1 MLDCIRI
8 HVNFRMVEN
17 DWSSRRTVTK
27 RVTGHDV
34 ARVAGVTQATVSRAL
49 RNLPGTAPETRAR
62 VLRAAAELAYIPSE
76 NARSLSN
83 ARTRRVA
90 VVSDALTNPY
100 YPQLVEPIRRHLA
113 EHGLLSVIVTETAQP
128 ADRQVGLEALADGSY
143 DGAILTT
150 TTRRSTLPRDLTER
164 AIPHVL
170 VNRVLDFPESPG
182 CTVDN
187 AGGLAEVA
195 DLLARL
201 GHRRVAA
208 VHGPADT
215 STGRERAIAL
225 RAGLL
230 RHGLQLPRALVRR
243 SAFDHDSAMAAA
255 ASLLDRPEPPS
266 AIVGAND
273 VIGLGI
279 LSAARTAGV
288 RVPQDLT
295 VIGFDDIP
303 MAGWPLVG
311 LTTVHC
317 DLDTLARRSVDL
329 LTRQLGGE
337 RVEAATV
344 RVPVSLVERGTHAP
358 APGT

>member
-1 MLDCIRI
+1 M
-8 HVNFRMVEN
+8 
-17 DWSSRRTVTK
+17 TK

-49 RNLPGTAPETRAR
+49 RNLPGTAPETRNR
-62 VLRAAAELAYIPSE
+62 VLQAAAKLAYIPSD

-113 EHGLLSVIVTETAQP
+113 EHALQMVLVTETGD
-128 ADRQVGLEALADGSY
+128 ADGGRVGLEALADGSY
-143 DGAILTT
+143 DGVILTT

-170 VNRVLDFPESPG
+170 VNRVLDVPESPG

-187 AGGLAEVA
+187 AGGMAQVA
-195 DLLARL
+195 DLLGRL
-201 GHRRVAA
+201 GHQRVAA
-208 VHGPADT
+208 VHGPTDT
-215 STGRERAIAL
+215 STGRERAVSL
-225 RAGLL
+225 RAGLR
-230 RHGLQLPRALVRR
+230 RHGLALPRAMLRQ

-255 ASLLDRPEPPS
+255 ASLLKERDRPTV
-266 AIVGAND
+266 IVGAND

-279 LSAARTAGV
+279 LSAARAARI
-288 RVPQDLT
+288 RVPHDLT
-295 VIGFDDIP
+295 VTGFDDIP

-311 LTTVHC
+311 LTTVRC
-317 DLDTLARRSVDL
+317 DLNELARRSVVL
-329 LTRQLGGE
+329 LTRQIARE
-337 RVEAATV
+337 PVQAATL
-344 RVPVSLVERGTHAP
+344 RIPVSLVERGTHGP
-358 APGT
+358 VLG

>member
-1 MLDCIRI
+1 M
-8 HVNFRMVEN
+8 
-17 DWSSRRTVTK
+17 TK

-34 ARVAGVTQATVSRAL
+34 ARLAGVTQATVSRAL
-49 RNLPGTAPETRAR
+49 RNLPGTAPETRDR
-62 VLRAAAELAYIPSE
+62 VLRAAAQLAYIPSD

-100 YPQLVEPIRRHLA
+100 YPQLVEPIRRHLT
-113 EHGLLSVIVTETAQP
+113 EHAMQMVLVTETGQAE
-128 ADRQVGLEALADGSY
+128 DRRVGLEALADGSY

-170 VNRVLDFPESPG
+170 VNRVLDVPESPG

-187 AGGLAEVA
+187 AGGVAQVA

-201 GHRRVAA
+201 GHQRVAA
-208 VHGPADT
+208 VHGPTDT
-215 STGRERAIAL
+215 STGRERAVSL
-225 RAGLL
+225 RTGLR
-230 RHGLQLPRALVRR
+230 RHGLPLPRALVRQ

-255 ASLLDRPEPPS
+255 ASLLDERDRPT

-279 LSAARTAGV
+279 LSAARAAGI
-288 RVPQDLT
+288 RVPEDLT
-295 VIGFDDIP
+295 VTGFDDIP

-317 DLDTLARRSVDL
+317 DLDALARMSVDL
-329 LTRQLGGE
+329 LTRQLAGE
-337 RVEAATV
+337 PVKAVTLRI
-344 RVPVSLVERGTHAP
+344 PVSLVERRTHGP
-358 APGT
+358 WPVP